1 VPFQRRLKPPMTEVL
16 STLPD
21 LSLKEK
27 FKMKRMEKV
36 NKIIKLLEDKKAEDI
51 VVIDISSK
59 VDFADY
65 FIICSAHSTKHA
77 QGLSDYVVFELEKEG
92 IKPLSVEGMEIG
104 NWIVLD
110 YEDVIVHIFFEPIRS
125 IYALEELWSDYPPQ
139 MVSKKISS

>member
-1 VPFQRRLKPPMTEVL
+1 MAENT
-16 STLPD
+16 
-21 LSLKEK
+21 
-27 FKMKRMEKV
+27 KV
-36 NKIIKLLEDKKAEDI
+36 NKIIKVLEDKKAEDI

-92 IKPLSVEGMEIG
+92 LKPLSVEGLETG

-110 YEDVIVHIFFEPIRS
+110 YEDIIVHIFFEPIRS
-125 IYALEELWSDYPPQ
+125 LYALEELWSDYPPQ
-139 MVSKKISS
+139 RVSKRISS